1 MGKTNDAHLAKLNT
15 TGIAWE
21 DMNEEQRLALRKE
34 WDKIVSDPDELY
46 CTCPRTGCRN
56 NHNCVFCVALH
67 RYYDGF
73 PDCLRPLDE
82 KMQEGIPQNR
92 RYNMH
97 LKIQS
102 DGTPEGIID
111 PHDPDGSRER
121 LFKHAQEAN
130 VKDQGVAAADRWHK
144 IVKNPKNRTCT
155 CSHTDCW
162 YHGNCVKCIALHRH
176 FDGFPACDRYIVD
189 KIDDIVDTY
198 WAEQSGK
205 PEN

>member
-1 MGKTNDAHLAKLNT
+1 MGKTNDEHLAKLNT

-34 WDKIVSDPDELY
+34 WDRIVSNPDELY

-73 PDCLRPLDE
+73 PDCLRHLDA
-82 KMQEGIPQNR
+82 KMQEGLPQDR

-97 LKIQS
+97 YKIQS
-102 DGTPEGIID
+102 DGTPDGIID

-121 LFKHAQEAN
+121 LFKHAKETNA
-130 VKDQGVAAADRWHK
+130 KDQGVAAADRWHK
-144 IVKNPKNRTCT
+144 IVRNPKNRVCT

-162 YHGNCVKCIALHRH
+162 YHGNCVKCVALHRH

-189 KIDDIVDTY
+189 KIDDIVDAY
-198 WAEQSGK
+198 WAEQGSK
-205 PEN
+205 PEK